1 MRANFEKFR
10 PLTDVAVRGFAV
22 GGQNRFSSP
31 GGPQVYCR
39 FLMTYLDLVFIFHN
53 LVCPISPNSYLNQT
67 DLQALCRIQN
77 SESQQIPGVGGKKPD
92 TESRI
97 PLGITELGME
107 RKKFKRSRKTATK
120 MWTKKEVGFN
130 RFNFKLRSP
139 LYLAPC
145 QTGLLRAMRQTASES
160 FEVPCCS
167 SCARARLDF

>member
-1 MRANFEKFR
+1 MAAEEEVLMRANFEKFR

-53 LVCPISPNSYLNQT
+53 FVCPISPNSYLNQT

-97 PLGITELGME
+97 PLGITELGIE
-107 RKKFKRSRKTATK
+107 RKKFKRSRKK
-120 MWTKKEVGFN
+120 FKKRGPRRKCGPKKKSV
-130 RFNFKLRSP
+130 S
-139 LYLAPC
+139 
-145 QTGLLRAMRQTASES
+145 TGSILN
-160 FEVPCCS
+160 
-167 SCARARLDF
+167 